1 MKSKLEYLTKVSLD
15 RKLKTKWFLIANIVL
30 ALIIVAVTNIDSI
43 IQLFGGDFDNATKV
57 YVIDETGSY
66 DLLKNQIETITTSI
80 YGKENVSF
88 EVSKYDKTE
97 EQVKKEIEKD
107 NNIVAFII
115 NPDTQNVLNVSLISE
130 AYIDTISMQI
140 LEQAINATK
149 VQIAIQNSNISEEEL
164 NKIYSGVT
172 INRII
177 LDETKKSEDENM
189 ETIMSTVFPIVILPF
204 FMLTIFLVQMIGAEV
219 NDEKTTRGMEII
231 ISNVSPKTH
240 FFSKIIAGNLFVI
253 IQGVLLFCYAGL
265 GLFIRKILGVRKHYR
280 WIRY

>member
-107 NNIVAFII
+107 SNG
-115 NPDTQNVLNVSLISE
+115 
-130 AYIDTISMQI
+130 
-140 LEQAINATK
+140 EQAKAEDFHNLFSSLTFDKAIQQYMTATK
-149 VQIAIQNSNISEEEL
+149 LLLATADEGSLEKLETALKI
-164 NKIYSGVT
+164 NKKVGARLES
-172 INRII
+172 
-177 LDETKKSEDENM
+177 
-189 ETIMSTVFPIVILPF
+189 IV
-204 FMLTIFLVQMIGAEV
+204 
-219 NDEKTTRGMEII
+219 N
-231 ISNVSPKTH
+231 
-240 FFSKIIAGNLFVI
+240 
-253 IQGVLLFCYAGL
+253 
-265 GLFIRKILGVRKHYR
+265 IRKTENANNEETLSDLIDSLFSEN
-280 WIRY
+280 